1 MFLVVTSLYI
11 ICDLQIRLN
20 VDILIVGD
28 IKWIE
33 HSSTTRNTNCVG
45 NNIKTWSIQAL
56 YELII
61 AKGWNIAN
69 IF

>member
-11 ICDLQIRLN
+11 ICDLQIKLN

-33 HSSTTRNTNCVG
+33 HIVLQPE
-45 NNIKTWSIQAL
+45 IQTA
-56 YELII
+56 
-61 AKGWNIAN
+61 
-69 IF
+69 